1 MTQSNPI
8 EITFGSDNI
17 FEDVGFN
24 SEEATNLK
32 IRADLM
38 LTLRSFIQEKRWTQ
52 QEAATFFEETQPKIS
67 DLMNGEISRF
77 TVDKLLSVLDKTGMK
92 VKLEIFTK

>member
-17 FEDVGFN
+17 FEDLGFN

-52 QEAATFFEETQPKIS
+52 QEAGLFSFLCGSKKNRDNFP
-67 DLMNGEISRF
+67 EI
-77 TVDKLLSVLDKTGMK
+77 
-92 VKLEIFTK
+92 

>member
-8 EITFGSDNI
+8 EITLGNDNI
-17 FEDVGFN
+17 FEDLGFN

-38 LTLRSFIQEKRWTQ
+38 LTLQSFIKENKWTQ
-52 QEAATFFEETQPKIS
+52 QEAAAFFQETQPKIS
-67 DLMNGEISRF
+67 NLMNGEISSF
-77 TVDKLLSVLDKTGMK
+77 SVDKLLSILDKTGMK
-92 VKLEIFTK
+92 VKLEILRK

>member
-17 FEDVGFN
+17 FEDLGFN

-38 LTLRSFIQEKRWTQ
+38 LTLRSFIHPHGKR
-52 QEAATFFEETQPKIS
+52 I
-67 DLMNGEISRF
+67 
-77 TVDKLLSVLDKTGMK
+77 
-92 VKLEIFTK
+92 

>member
-1 MTQSNPI
+1 
-8 EITFGSDNI
+8 
-17 FEDVGFN
+17 FEDLGFN

-52 QEAATFFEETQPKIS
+52 QEAATFFEETKPKIS

-77 TVDKLLSVLDKTGMK
+77 TVDKLLSLLDKTGIK

>member
-8 EITFGSDNI
+8 EITLGSDNI
-17 FEDVGFN
+17 FEDLGFN

-38 LTLRSFIQEKRWTQ
+38 LTLRYFIKQKRWTQ
-52 QEAATFFEETQPKIS
+52 QEAANFFEETQSIIS
-67 DLMNGEISRF
+67 NLMNGEISRF
-77 TVDKLLSVLDKTGMK
+77 SVDKLLSLLDKTGMK
-92 VKLEIFTK
+92 VKLEILTK

>member
-1 MTQSNPI
+1 MTQSNTI

-17 FEDVGFN
+17 FEDLGFN

-52 QEAATFFEETQPKIS
+52 Q
-67 DLMNGEISRF
+67 
-77 TVDKLLSVLDKTGMK
+77 
-92 VKLEIFTK
+92 